1 MTDYDD
7 DINEG
12 PDQADAD
19 LLDDDSIELIRCP
32 NCGEM
37 ISEFAQQCPHCKYWI
52 TEKPTGMFN
61 GKHLWWILLAGLG
74 ILMFV
79 LIYALAL

>member
-1 MTDYDD
+1 MTDD

-19 LLDDDSIELIRCP
+19 LLDDDRIELIRCP

-37 ISEFAQQCPHCKYWI
+37 ISEFTPQCPHCKHWI
-52 TEKPTGMFN
+52 TNPPAGIFTG
-61 GKHLWWILLAGLG
+61 KKLWWILLAVLG
-74 ILMFV
+74 IAMFI
-79 LIYALAL
+79 LLYAL